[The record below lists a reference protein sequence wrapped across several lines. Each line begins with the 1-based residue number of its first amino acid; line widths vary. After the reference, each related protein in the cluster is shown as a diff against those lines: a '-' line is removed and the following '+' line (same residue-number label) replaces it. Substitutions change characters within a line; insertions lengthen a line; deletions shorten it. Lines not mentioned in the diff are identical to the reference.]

1 LNVEERARLKSEL
14 DSRFASLTKW
24 LNKNETEYAVVLKE
38 EGEVYSGNYQYYGG
52 GFASG
57 EYGAIIVDSSGSR
70 SAIAHEY
77 SAERIRESGFYS
89 RVYEIRQSIEE
100 LVSTLR
106 GIVGNSSTALD
117 ASATKNV
124 TDLFRSSSP
133 KVPSKS
139 LREFVF
145 SQRAIK
151 TAFEIQEMER
161 AIGIAKKALARTVE
175 NLQSGVS
182 TEQISRSLN
191 KNLLDGAAI
200 GPSFET
206 DVRIRRNLNEDEV
219 QKLRRGDLILVDF
232 GAKLS
237 SGYLSDVGRTIPF
250 DSSGNQKINDFLEKV
265 YSIKRAGLKKIVS
278 GKTGSQVRDE
288 IDQVIREHGF
298 DSTHRPGH
306 QIGLNVHE
314 PFGPA
319 LAYGKENSGLLQEG
333 NVVTWE
339 PGIGLVKNRDKL
351 NVNRFGMSHM
361 EDMVLV
367 GSPSRVLGNFKLEV
381 F

>member
-1 LNVEERARLKSEL
+1 MNSGARDRLRSEL
-14 DSRFASLTKW
+14 DSRFTSLTRW
-24 LNKNETEYAVVLKE
+24 LNENEIEYAVLSKE
-38 EGEVYSGNYQYYGG
+38 EMEVYSGNYLYYGG

-57 EYGAIIVDSSGSR
+57 EYGAIIVDSSGER

-89 RVYEIRQSIEE
+89 KVYEIRQSIEE

-106 GIVGNSSTALD
+106 GILKNGSTALD
-117 ASATKNV
+117 ASATQN
-124 TDLFRSSSP
+124 TADLVRSNSINM
-133 KVPSKS
+133 VDNN

-151 TAFEIQEMER
+151 SAFEIQEMEK
-161 AIGIAKKALARTVE
+161 AIGIAKKALERTVG
-175 NLQSGVS
+175 NFKSGMS

-191 KNLLDGAAI
+191 KNLLDEGAT
-200 GPSFET
+200 GTSFET
-206 DVRIRRNLNEDEV
+206 DVRIRRNLAEDEV
-219 QKLRRGDLILVDF
+219 QKLRGGDLVLFDF

-250 DSSGNQKINDFLEKV
+250 RSNGNQKIKDFMENV
-265 YSIKRAGLKKIVS
+265 YSIKKAGLKKIVS
-278 GKTGSQVRDE
+278 GKTGNQVRAE
-288 IDQVIREHGF
+288 IDEVISKHGF

-314 PFGPA
+314 PYGPA
-319 LAYGKENSGLLQEG
+319 LAYGKESSGLLKDG

-339 PGIGLVKNRDKL
+339 PGIGLVKNRGKL

-367 GSPSRVLGNFKLEV
+367 GNPSKVLGNFKLEV